1 MILLGE
7 AYGHVRIS
15 FWGTF
20 LSLSFGVP
28 FVVGDMIS
36 VLKTGLDYLARGG
49 SSILHSLDMCPF
61 SRRDWRIS
69 PLSYISWE
77 VFFFSWEV

>member
-20 LSLSFGVP
+20 FSLSFAVP

-36 VLKTGLDYLARGG
+36 VLKTGLDYLVRVGN
-49 SSILHSLDMCPF
+49 
-61 SRRDWRIS
+61 
-69 PLSYISWE
+69 
-77 VFFFSWEV
+77 